1 MKNLLLFILC
11 CLLFSCQSEQ
21 PVSNDLQKEID
32 GLTDKKS
39 QRAFL
44 EKIATSD
51 QYVREQATII
61 QQQHGYDSKAH
72 KQAVE
77 IMMKTDENNLK
88 KVEAYLDKYGY
99 PNKLEHGNKAV
110 YGPWMVIHHQPSEAP
125 RRRNFKYL
133 YQAFKKEDLEGDRL
147 AFFLGRMY
155 NREFGERIR
164 WEGAFTVRQ
173 ELDSM
178 INALDLRPIV
188 EEIDKN
194 FKK

>member
-1 MKNLLLFILC
+1 MIYRLFLSCSFII
-11 CLLFSCQSEQ
+11 FISCQG
-21 PVSNDLQKEID
+21 NKTIADDIQKEVAA
-32 GLTDKKS
+32 LTDKKS

-61 QQQHGYDSKAH
+61 QQQHGHDSKEH
-72 KQAVE
+72 KQATQ
-77 IMMKTDENNLK
+77 MMMETDDHNLK
-88 KVEAYLDKYGY
+88 KVEAYLAKYGY
-99 PNKLEHGNKAV
+99 PNKLDHGNKAV
-110 YGPWMVIHHQPSEAP
+110 YGPWMVIHHSPSEAP

-133 YQAFKKEDLEGDRL
+133 YQAYLKEDLEGDRL

-164 WEGAFTVRQ
+164 WDGPFTVQQ

-178 INALDLRPIV
+178 INALDLREIV
-188 EEIDKN
+188 AEMETEKE
-194 FKK
+194 